1 MIKNINKE
9 ITMKIKQ
16 QVMTQKLRVEKRNEI
31 QRQINV
37 TRSMWKKMSDQN
49 PKKRKLEKIM
59 ARKVVELMEIAN
71 DLD

>member
-1 MIKNINKE
+1 
-9 ITMKIKQ
+9 MKIKQ

-59 ARKVVELMEIAN
+59 ARKVFELMEIAN

>member
-1 MIKNINKE
+1 
-9 ITMKIKQ
+9 MKIKQ

>member
-1 MIKNINKE
+1 MIKNINRE
-9 ITMKIKQ
+9 ITMTNQ
-16 QVMTQKLRVEKRNEI
+16 QQLRVEKRNEL